1 MIYLRASR
9 GPECQVTLVY
19 VGLICQQEGVFR
31 ADRLQARLKAVFPA
45 VNLECN
51 VNLPFYLCCGG
62 RRGRGFSE
70 EKKKRDGEEQR
81 EAKRDTLNYT
91 DSHTDKLREAET
103 ERKKNDS

>member
-1 MIYLRASR
+1 MIYLRESR

-70 EKKKRDGEEQR
+70 EKKKKGRRG
-81 EAKRDTLNYT
+81 
-91 DSHTDKLREAET
+91 T
-103 ERKKNDS
+103 ERGKERYTQLHRQSHRQIERGRDREKEK